1 MISDKTLRQLNSID
15 WDFIE
20 PLHGTSKILHWYPGT
35 FPSELPCSLIQGL
48 SNIDD
53 LVLDPYAGVGT
64 TGLEALRLGRKVWL
78 VENNPIGCLAS
89 YVAGGLLL
97 IKNYDPNLITPI
109 FKKIKYLLQRV
120 FSESS
125 TELDFPIDYSL
136 LNDIDNI
143 LDKLVNPS
151 PNVFLNSLLKNHP
164 KLENLT
170 PWIENKSL
178 VKITIIINQLYLN
191 HELGNFD
198 RLLIITMLSAVLKSC
213 SSQTQSWGHIA
224 DRVLPKEMIEKDV
237 LLNCLKWLN
246 KTEKNIKNTDVISDE
261 KFNDCRLWVS
271 HFNWGNDISSL
282 ETPPIPVDLLVTSPP
297 YADAID
303 YTFAQRLSLY
313 LIGYDD
319 LQIKNISNV
328 EIGARRKRSKSTSTI
343 NWANELSEALNIQ
356 KSFLSDKGLL
366 SFVLPHKDAGRNI
379 GVEAITNNLEAD
391 NYEIIFEV
399 DRAIRQLKTRQSWTS
414 IKKEI
419 VQIYG
424 KKA

>member
-48 SNIDD
+48 SNFDD
-53 LVLDPYAGVGT
+53 LVFDPYAGVGT

-97 IKNYDPNLITPI
+97 IKNYDPNLITAI
-109 FKKIKYLLQRV
+109 FKKINYLLQRV

-125 TELDFPIDYSL
+125 SELDFPIDYSL
-136 LNDIDNI
+136 LNNIDNI

-151 PNVFLNSLLKNHP
+151 PSVFLNSLLKNHP
-164 KLENLT
+164 KLENLK

-178 VKITIIINQLYLN
+178 VKITLIINQLYLN
-191 HELGNFD
+191 NELGNFD
-198 RLLIITMLSAVLKSC
+198 RLIIITMLSAVLKSC

-224 DRVLPKEMIEKDV
+224 DRVLPKEMVEKDV

-246 KTEKNIKNTDVISDE
+246 KTEKNIKNTDIISDK
-261 KFNDCRLWVS
+261 KFDECRLWVS
-271 HFNWGNDISSL
+271 QFNWGNDISSL
-282 ETPPIPVDLLVTSPP
+282 ETPPFPVDLLLTSPP

-319 LQIKNISNV
+319 LKIKNISNV
-328 EIGARRKRSKSTSTI
+328 EIGARRKRAKSTSTI
-343 NWANELSEALNIQ
+343 NWANELSGALNIQ
-356 KSFLSDKGLL
+356 KCFLSDKGLL

-391 NYEIIFEV
+391 NYELIFEV

-424 KKA
+424 KKV

>member
-48 SNIDD
+48 SNFDD
-53 LVLDPYAGVGT
+53 LVFDPYAGVGT

-97 IKNYDPNLITPI
+97 IKNYDPNLITAI
-109 FKKIKYLLQRV
+109 FKKINYLLQRV

-125 TELDFPIDYSL
+125 SELDFPIDYSL
-136 LNDIDNI
+136 LNNIDNI

-151 PNVFLNSLLKNHP
+151 PSVFLNSLLKNHP
-164 KLENLT
+164 KLENLN
-170 PWIENKSL
+170 PWVENKSL
-178 VKITIIINQLYLN
+178 VKITLIINQLYLN
-191 HELGNFD
+191 NELGNFD
-198 RLLIITMLSAVLKSC
+198 RLIIITMLSAVLKSC

-224 DRVLPKEMIEKDV
+224 DRVLPKEMVEKDV

-246 KTEKNIKNTDVISDE
+246 KTEKNIKNTDIISDK
-261 KFNDCRLWVS
+261 KFDECRLWVS
-271 HFNWGNDISSL
+271 QFNWGNDISSL
-282 ETPPIPVDLLVTSPP
+282 ETPPFPVDLLLTSPP

-319 LQIKNISNV
+319 LKIKNISNV

-343 NWANELSEALNIQ
+343 NWANELSGALNIQ

-391 NYEIIFEV
+391 NYELIFEV

-424 KKA
+424 KKV

>member
-35 FPSELPCSLIQGL
+35 FPSELPCALIQGL
-48 SNIDD
+48 SNHND
-53 LVLDPYAGVGT
+53 LILDPYAGVGT

-89 YVAGGLLL
+89 YVAGSLLL
-97 IKNYDPNLITPI
+97 IKNYDEHLITQI
-109 FKKIKYLLQRV
+109 FIKIKYLLQRV

-125 TELDFPIDYSL
+125 SELDFPIDYSV
-136 LNDIDNI
+136 LNNVDSI
-143 LDKLVNPS
+143 LEKLVNPA
-151 PNVFLNSLLKNHP
+151 PNIFLNSLLKNNP
-164 KLENLT
+164 NLENLK
-170 PWIENKSL
+170 PWIEHKSL
-178 VKITIIINQLYLN
+178 DKITTIVNQLYLN
-191 HELGNFD
+191 QKLSCFD
-198 RLLIITMLSAVLKSC
+198 RLIIITMLSAVLKSC

-237 LLNCLKWLN
+237 LLNCVKWLN
-246 KTEKNIKNTDVISDE
+246 KTQKNLKNTEIIPSE
-261 KFNDCRLWVS
+261 KFDECRLWVS
-271 HFNWGNDISSL
+271 HLNWKNDISSL
-282 ETPPIPVDLLVTSPP
+282 ETPPIPVNLLVTSPP

-319 LQIKNISNV
+319 VQIKNMSNA
-328 EIGARRKRSKSTSTI
+328 EIGARRKRVKTTSTI
-343 NWANELSEALNIQ
+343 NWANELSEALNVQ
-356 KSFLSDKGLL
+356 KDFLSNKGLL

-379 GVEAITNNLEAD
+379 GVEAIKNNLEAGG
-391 NYEIIFEV
+391 YELIFEI

-414 IKKEI
+414 IKKET

-424 KKA
+424 KKT

>member
-48 SNIDD
+48 SSFDD
-53 LVLDPYAGVGT
+53 LVFDPYAGVGT
-64 TGLEALRLGRKVWL
+64 TGLEALRLGRKAWL

-89 YVAGGLLL
+89 YVAGSLLL
-97 IKNYDPNLITPI
+97 IKNHDQNLITSI
-109 FKKIKYLLQRV
+109 FKKIKYLIQRI

-125 TELDFPIDYSL
+125 SELDFPIDYSL
-136 LNDIDNI
+136 LKDIDSI
-143 LDKLVNPS
+143 LEKLVNPN
-151 PNVFLNSLLKNHP
+151 PHIFLNYLLKNTP
-164 KLENLT
+164 NLEALK
-170 PWIENKSL
+170 PWIHHKSL
-178 VKITIIINQLYLN
+178 DKISTITNQLYLN
-191 HELGNFD
+191 SNLSNFE

-237 LLNCLKWLN
+237 LLNCFKWLN
-246 KTEKNIKNTDVISDE
+246 KTEKNIKNTDVISST

-271 HFNWGNDISSL
+271 NFNWSNNIFSL
-282 ETPPIPVDLLVTSPP
+282 ETPKIPVDLLVTSPP

-319 LQIKNISNV
+319 VQIKNISSV
-328 EIGARRKRSKSTSTI
+328 EIGARRKRAKTTSTI
-343 NWANELSEALNIQ
+343 NWANELCEALNIQ

-366 SFVLPHKDAGRNI
+366 SFVLPHKDAGRDM
-379 GVEAITNNLEAD
+379 GVEAITNNLED
-391 NYEIIFEV
+391 NNYELIFQI

-424 KKA
+424 KKS

>member
-48 SNIDD
+48 SNAND

-97 IKNYDPNLITPI
+97 IKNHDQNLITPI
-109 FKKIKYLLQRV
+109 FKKIKYLIQSV
-120 FSESS
+120 FSESTS
-125 TELDFPIDYSL
+125 ELDFPIDYSL
-136 LNDIDNI
+136 LNDIDDI
-143 LDKLVNPS
+143 LEKLVNPN
-151 PNVFLNSLLKNHP
+151 PNIFLNYLLKSDPN
-164 KLENLT
+164 LENLK
-170 PWIENKSL
+170 PWIENQSL
-178 VKITIIINQLYLN
+178 DKITVIINQLYLN
-191 HELGNFD
+191 HRLSSFD

-261 KFNDCRLWVS
+261 KFDDCRLWVS

-313 LIGYDD
+313 LIGYNDF
-319 LQIKNISNV
+319 QIKNISNV
-328 EIGARRKRSKSTSTI
+328 EIGARRKRSKTTSII
-343 NWANELSEALNIQ
+343 NWANELSEALTIQ
-356 KSFLSDKGLL
+356 KTFLSDKGLL

-391 NYEIIFEV
+391 NYELVFEV

-424 KKA
+424 KKR

>member
-109 FKKIKYLLQRV
+109 FKKAKYLLQRV
-120 FSESS
+120 FSESC

-143 LDKLVNPS
+143 LDKLVNPIPS
-151 PNVFLNSLLKNHP
+151 IFLNSLLKNPP
-164 KLENLT
+164 KLENLN

-178 VKITIIINQLYLN
+178 EKITLIINQLYLN

-237 LLNCLKWLN
+237 SLNCLKWLN

-261 KFNDCRLWVS
+261 KFDDCRLWVS

-313 LIGYDD
+313 LIGYNDF
-319 LQIKNISNV
+319 QIKNISNV
-328 EIGARRKRSKSTSTI
+328 EIGARRKRAKLTST
-343 NWANELSEALNIQ
+343 NDWANELSGALNIQ

-391 NYEIIFEV
+391 NYKIIFEA

-424 KKA
+424 KKR